1 VLFDDNET
9 QLSTVKS
16 RAGFLG
22 GIVTKF
28 GVFLPVSGRAASR
41 KTLMQ
46 AAQQAEALGYD
57 SVWAADRL
65 VMPWKINTAYPYGK
79 EATFIVPPDR
89 PFFDTLTCLAFLAG
103 CTEKIHL
110 GMSVMVL
117 PYRHPLH
124 WARIATTLD
133 QLSTGRLIL
142 GVGVGWMEEEFAA
155 MNAPFKERGKVSD
168 EQLTLLKQLWTEE
181 HITFHGKYYNV
192 DDIAFNP
199 KPYQKPRL
207 PIWVGGEGNPAQRRA
222 GHYGDAWFPYFV
234 RITPKELAAGFE
246 NVRVEAKKAGRDPDE
261 VQLACCLPVELT
273 PTDGPPI
280 DNYLKGSVEQV
291 SEALREFIDVGV
303 IHIGLQFMIPHYPE
317 RQEQIEQFAKEA
329 LPALKGL

>member
-1 VLFDDNET
+1 M
-9 QLSTVKS
+9 
-16 RAGFLG
+16 
-22 GIVTKF
+22 TKF

-41 KTLMQ
+41 KTLME
-46 AAQQAEALGYD
+46 AAQRAEALGYD

-65 VMPWKINTAYPYGK
+65 VMPWKINTAYPYSK

-103 CTEKIHL
+103 CTEKIQL
-110 GMSVMVL
+110 GMSVMVM
-117 PYRHPLH
+117 PYRHPLY
-124 WARIATTLD
+124 WAKIAATID

-142 GVGVGWMEEEFAA
+142 GVGVGWMEEEFTA

-168 EQLTLLKQLWTEE
+168 EQLRLLKQLWSEE
-181 HITFHGKYYNV
+181 HITFHGEYYNV

-207 PIWVGGEGNPAQRRA
+207 PIWVGGEGKAAQRRA
-222 GHYGDAWFPYFV
+222 GQYGDAWFPYFV
-234 RITPKELAAGFE
+234 KITPEELARRFD
-246 NVRVEAKKAGRDPDE
+246 NVRAEAKKARRSPDE

-273 PTDGPPI
+273 PGAGPPI
-280 DNYLKGSVEQV
+280 TDYLKGSVEQV
-291 SEALREFIDVGV
+291 TERLKRFMAVGV

-317 RQEQIEQFAKEA
+317 RQEQIERFATEA
-329 LPALKGL
+329 LPALRS

>member
-1 VLFDDNET
+1 
-9 QLSTVKS
+9 
-16 RAGFLG
+16 
-22 GIVTKF
+22 VTKF

-65 VMPWKINTAYPYGK
+65 VMPWKINTTYPYSK

-103 CTEKIHL
+103 CTEKIQL

-124 WARIATTLD
+124 WAKIAATID

-142 GVGVGWMEEEFAA
+142 GIGVGWMEEEFAA

-168 EQLTLLKQLWTEE
+168 EQLTLLKQLWTDE
-181 HITFHGKYYNV
+181 HITFHGKYYHV
-192 DDIAFNP
+192 DDIAFSP
-199 KPYQKPRL
+199 KPFQRPRI
-207 PIWVGGEGNPAQRRA
+207 PIWVGGEGKYAQRRA
-222 GHYGDAWFPYFV
+222 GQYGDAWFPYFV
-234 RITPKELAAGFE
+234 RVTPQELLRRFD
-246 NVRVEAKKAGRDPDE
+246 NVREEAKKAGRNPAEIDF
-261 VQLACCLPVELT
+261 ACCLPIELT
-273 PTDGPPI
+273 PNDVAQ
-280 DNYLKGSVEQV
+280 DEDYLKGSIPQV
-291 SEALREFIDVGV
+291 TAAIQKFIDVGV

-317 RQEQIEQFAKEA
+317 RQQQIERFAKDA
-329 LPALKGL
+329 LPALKSVLSRTSPKGKLSF

>member
-1 VLFDDNET
+1 M
-9 QLSTVKS
+9 
-16 RAGFLG
+16 
-22 GIVTKF
+22 KF

-46 AAQQAEALGYD
+46 AAQRAESLGYD

-65 VMPWKINTAYPYGK
+65 VMPWKIATTYPYSK

-103 CTEKIHL
+103 CTEKIQL
-110 GMSVMVL
+110 GMSVMVM

-124 WARIATTLD
+124 WAKIATTID
-133 QLSTGRLIL
+133 HLSAGRLIM

-181 HITFHGKYYNV
+181 HITFRGNYYQV

-199 KPYQKPRL
+199 KPYQKPRI
-207 PIWVGGEGNPAQRRA
+207 PIWVGGEGKYAQRRA
-222 GHYGDAWFPYFV
+222 GRFGDAWFPYFV
-234 RITPKELAAGFE
+234 RVTPQELLRRFH
-246 NVRVEAKKAGRDPDE
+246 NVREEAKKAGRNPDE
-261 VQLACCLPVELT
+261 IDFACCLPIELT
-273 PTDGPPI
+273 ANDVAQE
-280 DNYLKGSVEQV
+280 DDYLKGSIPQV
-291 SEALREFIDVGV
+291 TAAIQKFIDVGV

-317 RQEQIEQFAKEA
+317 RQEQIERL
-329 LPALKGL
+329 LPALKA

>member
-1 VLFDDNET
+1 M
-9 QLSTVKS
+9 
-16 RAGFLG
+16 
-22 GIVTKF
+22 KF

-65 VMPWKINTAYPYGK
+65 VMPWKINTTYPYSK

-103 CTEKIHL
+103 CTEKIQL
-110 GMSVMVL
+110 GMSVMVM

-124 WARIATTLD
+124 WAKIATTID
-133 QLSTGRLIL
+133 QLSTGRLIM

-181 HITFHGKYYNV
+181 HITFHGKYYHV

-199 KPYQKPRL
+199 KPYRKSRI
-207 PIWVGGEGNPAQRRA
+207 PIWVGGEGKYAQRRA
-222 GHYGDAWFPYFV
+222 GQFGDAWFPYFV
-234 RITPKELAAGFE
+234 RVTPQELLRRFN
-246 NVRVEAKKAGRDPDE
+246 NVREEAKKAGRNPDE
-261 VQLACCLPVELT
+261 IDFACCLPIELT
-273 PTDGPPI
+273 PNDAPQEN
-280 DNYLKGSVEQV
+280 DYLKGSIGQV
-291 SEALREFIDVGV
+291 TAAIKKFIDVGV

-317 RQEQIEQFAKEA
+317 RQEQIERFAKEA
-329 LPALKGL
+329 LPALKS